1 MQIVVLIEVLLGQ
14 PIRTTVSRSQKR
26 ISFGQLA
33 ITPHGLAFVEYMCRH
48 LVQLKKG
55 TPARNTK
62 SSGMFR
68 HIVTSLGSGISSCS
82 EANCGDSVSETSP
95 IYSSM
100 LDGEVE

>member
-1 MQIVVLIEVLLGQ
+1 MSLVFLIEVLLGQ
-14 PIRTTVSRSQKR
+14 PIRRTVSRSQKR
-26 ISFGQLA
+26 IGFEQLA
-33 ITPHGLAFVEYMCRH
+33 ITPHELAFVEYICGH
-48 LVQLKKG
+48 LVRLKKG

-82 EANCGDSVSETSP
+82 EANCGDSVSETTP